1 MSNPI
6 INDDLAKAEEAES
19 SSGDAPPP
27 TRVNMLPT
35 PEEARRIRKAKAN
48 NYRTYYLLP
57 RYVVEED
64 GKKRKLEAGEFVE
77 NSKLYSIFTPLR
89 DMSDFGIGVG
99 MYFTTTWW
107 LGLLLVICAL
117 IQTPTANYFA
127 SQQYDAQNEHDRA
140 FSTLG
145 SASCVDEQRVC
156 LDANCT
162 IFAGEFQYAALSVP
176 RYWSGYSCSPSF
188 CPFRDDA
195 LPYTY
200 DDFPRDGYSFARVD
214 KEISEDSSDRTYV
227 GKRRCELKRWFGYV
241 DFVIVLLIIGVLLI
255 LGWRQNREAEALDLA
270 EQTAQDYSVLI
281 SDPNPECLDPDEWK
295 DFFESHFGP
304 GKVTYSCV
312 NPKPPL
318 MK

>member
-117 IQTPTANYFA
+117 SSPAQSSGRSSPQSAPTPAALLRPHPRHRAAASTLRNLATAPKSSQGSLSRVPPPTAVA
-127 SQQYDAQNEHDRA
+127 GGLRLRA
-140 FSTLG
+140 FGRAAAGFGLRFDG
-145 SASCVDEQRVC
+145 FFFFGRAGGASAGASRGAGAGASLASRLRRRARRSE
-156 LDANCT
+156 AI
-162 IFAGEFQYAALSVP
+162 IFF
-176 RYWSGYSCSPSF
+176 
-188 CPFRDDA
+188 
-195 LPYTY
+195 
-200 DDFPRDGYSFARVD
+200 
-214 KEISEDSSDRTYV
+214 
-227 GKRRCELKRWFGYV
+227 
-241 DFVIVLLIIGVLLI
+241 
-255 LGWRQNREAEALDLA
+255 
-270 EQTAQDYSVLI
+270 
-281 SDPNPECLDPDEWK
+281 
-295 DFFESHFGP
+295 
-304 GKVTYSCV
+304 
-312 NPKPPL
+312 
-318 MK
+318 